1 MQLQDVE
8 KLIRNGEFETV
19 EFKRSTGQRTVAPKT
34 LCGMLNGTEGM
45 VLFGVT
51 DKGNPAQ
58 PTLFDFMEGGPGD
71 E

>member
-8 KLIRNGEFETV
+8 KLIQNGEPETA
-19 EFKRSTGQRTVAPKT
+19 EFKRATGQRTTAAKT